1 MFRPIKIVRP
11 EPKEESIAPECYCSV
26 PECNDCC
33 CDDENTTFEFPYLDQ
48 IMTEEKRMQDLLY
61 TPRENNN
68 MITTTPINPFYS
80 VFDCVDT
87 TKAFAEYR
95 NDHSYDNHIEDLE
108 DNIIMRNC
116 VITILQ
122 NITVIFQT
130 GFINQMITV
139 AYPNND
145 AINTLYSKIS
155 DFFRRLESTLITET
169 RHLTNIL
176 RNPDSDNYTLITM
189 ESHNHV
195 LNRITYD
202 ANLFILDCINSG
214 CIDIA
219 KVNMDQ
225 TQHIQNYIADK
236 KIDFTINQNDN
247 LTCCDPSYTIYSL
260 TGYLNFDIQKVGEI
274 IEINYVNLMYRQQG
288 IVKHGRRPEIEQV

>member
-11 EPKEESIAPECYCSV
+11 IPKEESIAPECYCSV

-80 VFDCVDT
+80 VLDCVDT
-87 TKAFAEYR
+87 TKAFAEYS
-95 NDHSYDNHIEDLE
+95 NDHSYDNYIEDLE

-116 VITILQ
+116 VVTILQ

-145 AINTLYSKIS
+145 IVNVLYTKIGE
-155 DFFRRLESTLITET
+155 FFNKVERELNNECHRLIGVFKNS
-169 RHLTNIL
+169 NC
-176 RNPDSDNYTLITM
+176 NNQTLITM

-195 LNRITYD
+195 LDRITYE
-202 ANLFILDCINSG
+202 ANLLILDCINSG

-219 KVNMDQ
+219 KVNIDQ
-225 TQHIQNYIADK
+225 TKQIQNYLTDK
-236 KIDFTINQNDN
+236 KIDFKINQNDD
-247 LTCCDPSYTIYSL
+247 LTCCDPSYAIYAL

-274 IEINYVNLMYRQQG
+274 IEINFVNLMYRQQR